1 MRTPNQPMTEADALR
16 RLEAL
21 CARSEHTEGEMMEKM
36 RQWGICEAAQARIM
50 QTLTQARYVDDKRFA
65 EAFIHDKIAFNGW
78 GRRKIAQA
86 LWAKHVDEA
95 IYTPLLDAV
104 DETQYLEALRPLVR
118 QKYRSVKAKTEYER
132 AMKVIKFAVGRGFDF
147 EQARQCL
154 SEIAE
159 GVDDV
164 DTLVDE
170 E

>member
-1 MRTPNQPMTEADALR
+1 MTEADALR
-16 RLEAL
+16 RLQSL
-21 CARSEHTEGEMMEKM
+21 CARSEHAEGELMEKM
-36 RQWGICEAAQARIM
+36 RQWGIDQTTQARIM
-50 QTLTQARYVDDKRFA
+50 QKLTQARYVDDHRFA
-65 EAFIHDKIAFNGW
+65 EAFIHDKITFNGW

-104 DETQYLEALRPLVR
+104 DETQFLEALRPLVR

-147 EQARQCL
+147 DQARQCL

-159 GVDDV
+159 GMDDV